1 MNIQKGYG
9 EYDEAPK
16 NCTIDQNNLSEKEDT
31 LRQGE
36 KKMNLDFKQ
45 WNIKFT

>member
-16 NCTIDQNNLSEKEDT
+16 NCTIDQINSSEKEDT
-31 LRQGE
+31 LLNYYTETKRKE
-36 KKMNLDFKQ
+36 R
-45 WNIKFT
+45 